1 MSSNSDHDFLIS
13 KYSLYR
19 GSSAVF
25 NSIRYSSY
33 PIYLNYADTLNI
45 DPIHDLKLMNKV
57 NTIEEFNLIINE
69 NLKSYKLKNLSNN
82 IEKYFEKPN
91 KNIVDIL

>member
-1 MSSNSDHDFLIS
+1 
-13 KYSLYR
+13 
-19 GSSAVF
+19 
-25 NSIRYSSY
+25 
-33 PIYLNYADTLNI
+33 
-45 DPIHDLKLMNKV
+45 MNKV

>member
-1 MSSNSDHDFLIS
+1 MILIS

-45 DPIHDLKLMNKV
+45 DPIHDLKLMNKE
-57 NTIEEFNLIINE
+57 TL
-69 NLKSYKLKNLSNN
+69 
-82 IEKYFEKPN
+82 
-91 KNIVDIL
+91 